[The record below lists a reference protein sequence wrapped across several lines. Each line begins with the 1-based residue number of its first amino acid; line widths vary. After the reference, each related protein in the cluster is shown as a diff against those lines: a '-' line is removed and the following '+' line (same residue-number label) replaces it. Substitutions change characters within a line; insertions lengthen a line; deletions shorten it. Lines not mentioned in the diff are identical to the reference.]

1 MHESASL
8 ARIQPLFLDSKIL
21 RSFKMKRSVCPLPP
35 LRSFAQ
41 ISSVAVLRVIFAPDR
56 LDPRLH
62 RRAESPFAILDR
74 IDLSANSKIFGVPRH
89 VYGQARSNSR
99 FCASVRDD
107 ALLKF
112 PLLSTFRP
120 IRLRHE

>member
-41 ISSVAVLRVIFAPDR
+41 ISSLAVLRVIFALTGLIPGCIAALNRR
-56 LDPRLH
+56 LLFLT
-62 RRAESPFAILDR
+62 E
-74 IDLSANSKIFGVPRH
+74 
-89 VYGQARSNSR
+89 
-99 FCASVRDD
+99 
-107 ALLKF
+107 
-112 PLLSTFRP
+112 
-120 IRLRHE
+120 